1 MTTRRQRETLP
12 RSIGGPIA
20 MGVTTLTVDVANPAA
35 PDVTESL
42 EFIVDS
48 GAVFSVV
55 PETLRRLGI
64 QPLQQPTFQLANNT
78 RIIRW
83 KGGALFRFR
92 EYLGVAEVIFGE
104 DGDATLLGAH
114 TLEAFGLRL

>member
-1 MTTRRQRETLP
+1 
-12 RSIGGPIA
+12 
-20 MGVTTLTVDVANPAA
+20 MGVTTLTVEVASTAA
-35 PDVTESL
+35 PEVTESL

-55 PETLRRLGI
+55 PGEVLRRLGI
-64 QPLQQPTFQLANNT
+64 RPLQQQTFQLASNT

-83 KGGALFRFR
+83 KDGALFRFR
-92 EYLGVAEVIFGE
+92 EYVGVAEVIFGD

-114 TLEAFGLRL
+114 TLEAFGLGLDPIKRELRPLQLTL